1 MKSSDITLSVFIVLV
16 FIAMYFY
23 NILAVGIKNVQD
35 NWPEYRCN
43 PMVMPFAGTFG
54 HDAGQNFTYCIQ
66 TMQSD
71 YMGVLLQP
79 INYAMSVT
87 NSATGGIMNSV
98 QSVREFINQLRNSI
112 TSIVG
117 SIFGVFLN
125 ILIQFQFIIVKIKDT
140 MSKII
145 GIMATMM
152 YILQGSVM
160 TMQSSWNGP
169 PGDMVRF
176 MGKLQI

>member
-1 MKSSDITLSVFIVLV
+1 
-16 FIAMYFY
+16 MYFY
-23 NILAVGIKNVQD
+23 NILAVGIKNVQE

-87 NSATGGIMNSV
+87 NSATGGIMTSV

>member
-1 MKSSDITLSVFIVLV
+1 MKSSDITLSIFIVLV

-23 NILAVGIKNVQD
+23 NILAVGIKNVQE

-87 NSATGGIMNSV
+87 NSATGGIMTSV

-169 PGDMVRF
+169 PGDMVRC

>member
-1 MKSSDITLSVFIVLV
+1 MKSSDITLSIFIVLV

-35 NWPEYRCN
+35 KWPEYRCN

-79 INYAMSVT
+79 INYALSVT

-98 QSVREFINQLRNSI
+98 QSIREFMNQLRNSI

>member
-1 MKSSDITLSVFIVLV
+1 MKSGDITLSIFIVLV

-23 NILAVGIKNVQD
+23 NILAVGIKNVQE

-98 QSVREFINQLRNSI
+98 QSVREMINQLRNSI

-145 GIMATMM
+145 GIMSTMM

>member
-1 MKSSDITLSVFIVLV
+1 MKSSDITLSVFIFLV

-35 NWPEYRCN
+35 NWQEYRCN

-98 QSVREFINQLRNSI
+98 QSIREFINQLRNSI
-112 TSIVG
+112 TNIVG

>member
-1 MKSSDITLSVFIVLV
+1 MKSSDITLSIFIVLV

-79 INYAMSVT
+79 INYALSVT

-98 QSVREFINQLRNSI
+98 QSIREFMNQLRNSI